1 MKKTMLDHPKPSG
14 RSNKIRVKRLKN
26 MKSAEDFIV
35 PWVKTVE
42 PYSDKHMD
50 IAWENPRIIRMMS
63 NENLLAPSEHVLQA
77 IVEAAKL
84 GNLYPGSGPELRRK
98 IGELAG
104 LTADYVVLGN
114 GSTDVINF
122 VTHTFIAPGDEAI
135 IPVPTFPMYE
145 ARVKVTGGTPVT
157 IPMTPNF
164 YWDMGAI
171 LDAITP
177 KTKLIFICSPNNPI
191 GNQIEEKDLLR
202 ILELGIPTFYDEA
215 YYELENNVATRTSL
229 INKYP
234 HMVVNRTFSKAF
246 GLAGFRVG
254 YVLCEPKLAS
264 YFNRVRFPWNVSL
277 VAIAAA
283 LAGLE
288 DVEDQER
295 KRINVIKGRDY
306 IFEEINKIPGMR
318 AYPSEGNFVLIDA
331 SILNKDSLEIRDR
344 MAAKGIY
351 IRPMSGHNMARG
363 FMRVTVGTP
372 DQNQQFIETIKEY
385 VREVMG
391 N

>member
-1 MKKTMLDHPKPSG
+1 MKKTMFDHPKPSG

-50 IAWENPRIIRMMS
+50 IAWENPQIIRMMS

-344 MAAKGIY
+344 IAAKGIY